1 MVEIAPMYVAN
12 RSALLVRRKKPY
24 IDWAN
29 GLDEDG
35 PRISLEEPLKDS
47 TVYLVDEI
55 GYHGDGKE
63 VIRKYYSMIFE
74 QELVAWHLV
83 EKDWPQKRDLKTFQD
98 WFEVEPHSM
107 VLDICDYAFE
117 LEEFAV

>member
-1 MVEIAPMYVAN
+1 MYVAN

-35 PRISLEEPLKDS
+35 PRLSLEEPLKDS

-55 GYHGDGKE
+55 GYHGDAQE
-63 VIRKYYSMIFE
+63 VIGKYYSTIFE

-98 WFEVEPHSM
+98 WFEVEAHSM
-107 VLDICDYAFE
+107 VLDVCEYAFE

>member
-1 MVEIAPMYVAN
+1 MFIVN
-12 RSALLVRRKKPY
+12 RSALLVKRKKPY

-29 GLDEDG
+29 ALDEDG
-35 PRISLEEPLKDS
+35 PRLSLDEPMKDS

-55 GYHGDGKE
+55 GYESDIEE
-63 VIRKYYSMIFE
+63 VVKKHYAIIFE

-83 EKDWPQKRDLKTFQD
+83 EKDWPQKRDLKTFKD
-98 WFEVEPHSM
+98 WFEVEAHSM

-117 LEEFAV
+117 FEEFAA